1 MPKRYG
7 KHATEQKR
15 IEKNLTENDKNELN
29 KFKDYLKD
37 SKTMSAK
44 ELLEKYGEY
53 MGFSQEELKVLK
65 AKES

>member
-7 KHATEQKR
+7 KHTTEQKK

-53 MGFSQEELKVLK
+53 MGFSHEELKVLK
-65 AKES
+65 TKEN

>member
-7 KHATEQKR
+7 KHTTEQMK
-15 IEKNLTENDKNELN
+15 IEENLTENDKNELN
-29 KFKDYLKD
+29 KFKDYLRD
-37 SKTMSAK
+37 SKTMRAK

-65 AKES
+65 AKEI